1 MRLLITGISSN
12 LGRLVGSLALREG
25 HHVIGLDRR
34 PWPDAPRAIE
44 MHQVDLQKRAA
55 EDVFRTR
62 RPDAVVHLATVT
74 HTSDVD
80 AELRHRINLGGTRA
94 VFEHSERY
102 GIAAC
107 VFVGRH
113 TFYGAAPDTPLYHT
127 ETDPP
132 LAVATFP
139 HLADLVAADLFAAS
153 ALWRVQTMHSVILR
167 VCYTIGPSR
176 NGTLANYLRGPRVPM
191 ALGFDPLYQLM
202 HEEDAARAILL
213 SASAAARRALK
224 GVFNVAGPQPLPLSS
239 VIRIAGRKAL
249 PLPEAALPHLFGR
262 FGLPKLPVQSVEHL
276 KHSVVVDDRAFRD
289 ATGFTHTFDEG
300 ESLRAFRY
308 A

>member
-12 LGRLVGSLALREG
+12 LGRLVATLALQQR
-25 HHVIGLDRR
+25 HSVIGVDRR
-34 PWPDAPRAIE
+34 PWPDAPRAVE
-44 MHQVDLQKRAA
+44 MHRVDLQKRAA

-74 HTSDVD
+74 HTSEVDVED
-80 AELRHRINLGGTRA
+80 RHRINLGGTRA
-94 VFEHSERY
+94 VFEYSERY

-139 HLADLVAADLFAAS
+139 DLADLVAADLFAAS
-153 ALWRVQTMHSVILR
+153 ALWKAPQMHSVILR
-167 VCYTIGPSR
+167 ICYTIGPSKK
-176 NGTLANYLRGPRVPM
+176 GTLANYLRGLRVPM

-202 HEEDAARAILL
+202 HEEDAARAIV
-213 SASAAARRALK
+213 SAAAAASERHLK

-239 VIRIAGRKAL
+239 VIRVAGRKAL
-249 PLPEAALPHLFGR
+249 RLPEAMLPHVFGR
-262 FGLPKLPVQSVEHL
+262 MGLPRLPAQSVEHL
-276 KHSVVVDDRAFRD
+276 KHSVVVDDTAFRR
-289 ATGFTHTFDEG
+289 ATGYQHTFDEG

>member
-12 LGRLVGSLALREG
+12 LGRLVATLALQQG
-25 HHVIGLDRR
+25 HSVIGIDRR
-34 PWPDAPRAIE
+34 PWPDAPRAVE
-44 MHQVDLQKRAA
+44 MHRVDVQKRAA

-62 RPDAVVHLATVT
+62 RPDAVVHLATIT
-74 HTSDVD
+74 HTSEID
-80 AELRHRINLGGTRA
+80 AEDRHRINLGGTRA

-102 GIAAC
+102 GVTAC
-107 VFVGRH
+107 IFVGRH

-139 HLADLVAADLFAAS
+139 DLADLVAADLFAAS
-153 ALWRVQTMHSVILR
+153 ALWRVPQMHSVILR
-167 VCYTIGPSR
+167 ICYTIGPSR
-176 NGTLANYLRGPRVPM
+176 KGTLANYLRGPRVPM

-202 HEEDAARAILL
+202 HEEDAARAIVL
-213 SASAAARRALK
+213 AAAAAVERDLK
-224 GVFNVAGPQPLPLSS
+224 GVFNVAGPQPLPLTS

-249 PLPEAALPHLFGR
+249 PLPESTLPLMFGR
-262 FGLPKLPVQSVEHL
+262 FGLPRLPAQSVEHL
-276 KHSVVVDDRAFRD
+276 KHSVVVDDSAFRD
-289 ATGFTHTFDEG
+289 ATGFDHTFDEG

>member
-1 MRLLITGISSN
+1 MKLLITGISSN
-12 LGRLVGSLALREG
+12 LGRLLAVQALQQG
-25 HHVIGLDRR
+25 HSVIGLDRR
-34 PWPDAPRAIE
+34 PWPDAPRAVE
-44 MHQVDLQKRAA
+44 MHHVDLQKRAG

-74 HTSDVD
+74 HTSAD
-80 AELRHRINLGGTRA
+80 AEDRHRINLGGTRA
-94 VFEHSERY
+94 VFEHSEHH
-102 GIAAC
+102 GVAAC

-139 HLADLVAADLFAAS
+139 DLADLVAADLFAAS
-153 ALWRVQTMHSVILR
+153 ALWRLPQLHTVILR
-167 VCYTIGPSR
+167 ICYTIGPSKK
-176 NGTLANYLRGPRVPM
+176 GTLANYLRGPRVPM

-202 HEEDAARAILL
+202 HEDDAARAILM
-213 SASAAARRALK
+213 AAAAAADRKLK
-224 GVFNVAGPQPLPLSS
+224 GVFNVAGPQPVPLSS

-249 PLPEAALPHLFGR
+249 ALPEVALPHAFGR
-262 FGLPKLPVQSVEHL
+262 FGLPRLPPQSAEHL
-276 KHSVVVDDRAFRD
+276 KHSVVVDDSAFRA
-289 ATGFTHTFDEG
+289 ATGFEHTFDEG
-300 ESLRAFRY
+300 ETLRSFRY